1 MAFEYKIN
9 ATIPSEKIGV
19 VERYCGSEVS
29 TAFIVGYDC
38 CGTYQL
44 YDVDVKLKSGGTI
57 RISIPVGD
65 LNK

>member
-9 ATIPSEKIGV
+9 ATIPPEKFGV
-19 VERYCGSEVS
+19 VEGYCGCGIL
-29 TAFIVGYDC
+29 TALIVGHDC

-57 RISIPVGD
+57 RVSIPVNE